1 MKIIV
6 KMSLNHKNKKLLKLL
21 DILCEH
27 DFTLEKVLKTE
38 LKKITKV
45 HIELLQKAIDESEDI
60 TNINACNDFIDLIFN
75 TIESICF
82 DNINNIYSGL
92 TKIYERAAEKKLHE
106 IEKRQKIYL
115 DLIKLV
121 SNKKEELYINDY
133 RNLMGDGDDYVE
145 SYYKPILLNKSY
157 FKNLCKHYE
166 SKVDEDNKLSVKQ
179 YLLMIMPHLSNL
191 INEHKDESNEWN
203 TILNICREYINPKNI

>member
-21 DILCEH
+21 DILCGH

-60 TNINACNDFIDLIFN
+60 TNINARNDFIDLIFN

-121 SNKKEELYINDY
+121 SNKKEELNINDY
-133 RNLMGDGDDYVE
+133 RNLTDDDDYDE
-145 SYYKPILLNKSY
+145 SYYKPILLNKPY
-157 FKNLCKHYE
+157 FQKLCKHYE
-166 SKVDEDNKLSVKQ
+166 SKVDEDKKLSVKQ

>member
-21 DILCEH
+21 DILCGH

-38 LKKITKV
+38 LKKTTKV

-121 SNKKEELYINDY
+121 SNKKEELNINDY

-179 YLLMIMPHLSNL
+179 YLLMIMPH
-191 INEHKDESNEWN
+191 
-203 TILNICREYINPKNI
+203 